1 MIRESCYLSFIRDG
15 STCLE
20 MFGCGL
26 KKASSISDSP
36 VSLYL
41 ESTSRIDCQSLYD
54 EKIPDRIF

>member
-1 MIRESCYLSFIRDG
+1 MGGGALIVRNLLNLYFIRDG
-15 STCLE
+15 SAYLE

-41 ESTSRIDCQSLYD
+41 ESISSIDWQ
-54 EKIPDRIF
+54 